1 MSLASATFLS
11 QGLFPLWSYCHC
23 QEIRGREISILGMG
37 GDEDRAEIV
46 GSDLTG

>member
-11 QGLFPLWSYCHC
+11 QGLFPLWSYC

-37 GDEDRAEIV
+37 GDEDTAEIV